1 MLSLWLELTPQCN
14 LKCLFCYNDWRHQ
27 APRQMPAPHG
37 AHWWIEQLG
46 RLVSKSHF
54 DYVAL
59 SGGEPLLF
67 PGLEDVVEYL
77 CAEKQ
82 RPILTSNGI
91 PFREKR
97 AKSLYKA
104 GLREL
109 QVTLHSARP
118 GIHNDLVGKDAWEGA
133 VRALIVAHE
142 HQIQTAVTFVRTNLN
157 SSQLPEMVEL
167 LAALGVPKLIVNDM
181 QVVGYA
187 RRNLDTIQPD
197 EDANQLNR
205 QAGERALGR
214 AAGVEIAHV
223 PARSGQSGA
232 VQPWHRLAVSPDGML
247 KICNMSVK
255 GIGKLAEL
263 SDLELENVVAHMNGG
278 DIGVFSSMV
287 DNCGCFERRL
297 SLDAALSGA

>member
-27 APRQMPAPHG
+27 SPRQMPAPHD
-37 AHWWIEQLG
+37 AEWWIKQLG
-46 RLVSKSHF
+46 RLVPRYDF

-67 PGLEDVVEYL
+67 TGLEEVVGYL
-77 CAEKQ
+77 CAERQ
-82 RPILTSNGI
+82 RPILTTNGI

-97 AKSLYKA
+97 ADSLYKA

-109 QVTLHSARP
+109 QVTLHSANP

-142 HQIQTAVTFVRTNLN
+142 HRIQTAVTFVRTNVN
-157 SSQLPEMVEL
+157 SAELPAMIEL

-187 RRNLDTIQPD
+187 RRNLDTIHPD
-197 EDANQLNR
+197 EGASQLNH
-205 QAGERALGR
+205 RASEKELGK
-214 AAGVEIAHV
+214 AAGVEIAHI
-223 PARSGQSGA
+223 PALFAPASA
-232 VQPWHRLAVSPDGML
+232 VSPWHRLAVSPDGML
-247 KICNMSVK
+247 KICNLSVK
-255 GIGKLAEL
+255 GIGKLPQL
-263 SDLELENVVAHMNGG
+263 SDLELETVVAHMSGG
-278 DIGVFSSMV
+278 DIGIFSSMV
-287 DNCGCFERRL
+287 DSCGCFQRRVTA
-297 SLDAALSGA
+297 DVA